1 MTWIYDIEIYI
12 NYFSVIFKNPKSKE
26 LKEFIIFEGTNQID
40 ELYAFINDHNKW
52 LIGYNSMYFDN
63 QLLNFIYKKHSDLT
77 FKMAFEITSEIY
89 KLAKLI
95 IEDDFTDFKYNLPF
109 KSMDL
114 MKIGGYQK
122 GLKLLGVSMKW
133 HKLQDLPIDWDSY
146 IRSDQVNII
155 RKYNL
160 NDVEITEKLFEHLR
174 EAIIF
179 RHNLSKTYNVD
190 VYTESDTG
198 IANRLLEKFY
208 SEATGLPIKN
218 FKNLRTERKFIKFEW
233 VVFKNIKFE
242 TETLSDLLEEILG
255 HTYYEGMPFYKK
267 KISFGGVTYKL
278 GIGGI
283 HSVDSGEI
291 FEETDDMLIID
302 ADIGSMYPATVIN
315 NHLAPEHLGTKF
327 LKQFRAM
334 RDERLIRKREGDK
347 TRAEG
352 LKLIMNAAIGKTRSK
367 YSFLYDP
374 IVNLQVTI
382 NGQLYLLMLIEQLVL
397 NGFKVFSA
405 NTDGITTQVPT
416 TRKQEYYEICKK
428 WEEDT
433 NYELE
438 YTYYKKYI
446 RRDVNNYIAIQVN
459 GDVKTKGIFIHKP
472 AEKFNNG
479 TDPLNK
485 GWDKPVVSIALY
497 EFFVNNIPIEQTIK
511 NHKDIY
517 DFCTAKKIDKKFTNE
532 FHYIKDGNLQKDQLQ
547 QSVRYYVSI
556 TGGMLIKIDKETN
569 AIERYE
575 VNKNITVF
583 NDYFHKDSFKDYNI
597 DYGYYI
603 NQTQKIINEIINQ
616 QLSLF

>member
-1 MTWIYDIEIYI
+1 MRVG
-12 NYFSVIFKNPKSKE
+12 S
-26 LKEFIIFEGTNQID
+26 
-40 ELYAFINDHNKW
+40 
-52 LIGYNSMYFDN
+52 
-63 QLLNFIYKKHSDLT
+63 
-77 FKMAFEITSEIY
+77 
-89 KLAKLI
+89 
-95 IEDDFTDFKYNLPF
+95 
-109 KSMDL
+109 
-114 MKIGGYQK
+114 YQK
-122 GLKLLGVSMKW
+122 SLKLLGVSMKW
-133 HKLQDLPIDWDSY
+133 HKLQDLPIPWEDRIHKDQVDT
-146 IRSDQVNII
+146 IRS
-155 RKYNL
+155 YNL
-160 NDVEITEKLFEHLR
+160 NDVEITEKLFEHLKD
-174 EAIIF
+174 AISF
-179 RHNLSKTYNVD
+179 RHNLSKTYNID
-190 VYTESDTG
+190 VYTEPDTG

-208 SEATGLPIKN
+208 SEATGIPIKN
-218 FKNLRTERKFIKFEW
+218 FKGLRTERKFIKFEW
-233 VVFKNIKFE
+233 VVFKNIKFQSE
-242 TETLSDLLEEILG
+242 KLNELLEEVIN

-267 KISFGGVTYKL
+267 KITFGGVAYKL

-291 FEETDDMLIID
+291 FEQTDDTLIID

-327 LKQFRAM
+327 LKQFRAI
-334 RDERLIRKREGDK
+334 RDERLIRKAEGDI

-382 NGQLYLLMLIEQLVL
+382 NGQLYLLMLIEKLVL

-405 NTDGITTQVPT
+405 NTDGITTLVPVK
-416 TRKQEYYEICKK
+416 RKKLYYELCKK

-446 RRDVNNYIAIQVN
+446 RRDVNNYIAIKEN
-459 GDVKTKGIFIHKP
+459 DEVKTKGIFIHKP
-472 AEKFNNG
+472 ATKFNNS

-485 GWDKPVVSIALY
+485 GWDKPIVSIALY
-497 EFFVNNIPIEQTIK
+497 EFFVNNIPIEETIK
-511 NHKDIY
+511 NHTDIY
-517 DFCTAKKIDKKFTNE
+517 DFCIAKKIDNKFINE
-532 FHYIKDGNLQKDQLQ
+532 FHYIKDGNHIKDQLQ
-547 QSVRYYVSI
+547 QSVRYYVS
-556 TGGMLIKIDKETN
+556 TNGGMLIKVDKETN

-575 VNKNITVF
+575 VSKNITIF
-583 NDYFHKDSFKDYNI
+583 NDYIPQNSFANYNI